1 MIEKELAAANR
12 MGAMMEKELR
22 ILRQYVWSLEAQVGR
37 LERDLEKGKDKGTP
51 FPFTKNPYIPPP
63 VASTS
68 QPPKRKLEEGF
79 VPLAKENKKPKVNNQ
94 PAKKGSQPM
103 IKKDLI
109 IQAEK
114 QGLILMAKVDM

>member
-22 ILRQYVWSLEAQVGR
+22 IRRQYVWILEAQVGR
-37 LERDLEKGKDKGTP
+37 LERDLAKGKDKGTP

-68 QPPKRKLEEGF
+68 HPPKRKLEEGF
-79 VPLAKENKKPKVNNQ
+79 VPLEMENKKRKVNNQ

-103 IKKDLI
+103 SKNDLI